1 MPPYI
6 APEAGFK
13 VGFWGLPTSTLD
25 WCEENYAWLHYVAEF
40 CKLAFFAGTGT
51 RPLIS
56 YLRLSVGNTLSNLAM
71 ILPGLMGVWFC
82 VKSKLELRYT
92 LCFALLTCEWRL
104 SISELAVDWY

>member
-25 WCEENYAWLHYVAEF
+25 WCEENYAWSYYVAEM
-40 CKLAFFAGTGT
+40 CKQIFGVGTSVAYT
-51 RPLIS
+51 PSLW
-56 YLRLSVGNTLSNLAM
+56 LRAGNTVSNLAM

-82 VKSKLELRYT
+82 VVSKLELRYT
-92 LCFALLTCEWRL
+92 LCFALLTCKPL
-104 SISELAVDWY
+104 F